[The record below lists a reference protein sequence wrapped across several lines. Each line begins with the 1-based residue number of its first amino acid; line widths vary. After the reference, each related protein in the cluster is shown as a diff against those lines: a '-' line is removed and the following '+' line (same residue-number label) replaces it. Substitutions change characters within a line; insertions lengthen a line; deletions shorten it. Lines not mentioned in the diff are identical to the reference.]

1 MDMLWEACRNA
12 VSLKSEVTENGE
24 NKRGAGNT
32 CRFLWRRALNS
43 PADSVWAKGA
53 AACSSCL
60 LEASRYIRQ
69 ARVNH

>member
-1 MDMLWEACRNA
+1 MLWEACRNA

-43 PADSVWAKGA
+43 PADFEPRGPPPA
-53 AACSSCL
+53 AA
-60 LEASRYIRQ
+60 ADWRHRVIF
-69 ARVNH
+69 ARHG